1 MPQKKETIIVKLGGS
16 IVTLKHASTPAI
28 RRAHMRA
35 LGQALRKQYNPKQH
49 SLILIHGAGSFG
61 HLHAHRYAL
70 ALGTKDHLEKTFRAV
85 ENQSLDAK
93 LNSELTNLFIQSG
106 LPVVGMPT
114 RAIAFNRSGMFSSLF
129 VQSIETALQ
138 AGAIPL
144 LHGDMVFDRA
154 WGLSILSGDVLLA
167 KLAKQFK
174 VSKIFFA
181 SDVDGVF
188 SEDPHRFQNATLVQ
202 TTTLEK
208 LNQTAKLTSS
218 HNQDVTGGLAKKF
231 TYLQGIRSLRSI
243 YFFNG
248 LIPKN
253 FSFLFDQKDFFGTV
267 IHKK

>member
-1 MPQKKETIIVKLGGS
+1 
-16 IVTLKHASTPAI
+16 
-28 RRAHMRA
+28 
-35 LGQALRKQYNPKQH
+35 
-49 SLILIHGAGSFG
+49 
-61 HLHAHRYAL
+61 
-70 ALGTKDHLEKTFRAV
+70 
-85 ENQSLDAK
+85 
-93 LNSELTNLFIQSG
+93 
-106 LPVVGMPT
+106 
-114 RAIAFNRSGMFSSLF
+114 MFSSLF